1 METWFMWTKKEKL
14 IYQERENSWVSC
26 HQVSLC
32 SLYELFQSLYIKY
45 MIVIIEIWLW
55 LWFIFYD
62 SGKVFGELAI
72 LYNCKRTATVTAAMD
87 CKLWAIERPKY
98 QTIMMRRALIRQA
111 EHTEF
116 LKSVP
121 TFKNLD
127 EPTIIKIAGEKY

>member
-1 METWFMWTKKEKL
+1 MVYVNEKGKVDISREGKFMSVMPPGKSLQPVSTISIPLMENLLKM
-14 IYQERENSWVSC
+14 
-26 HQVSLC
+26 
-32 SLYELFQSLYIKY
+32 
-45 MIVIIEIWLW
+45 IIEIWLW
-55 LWFIFYD
+55 LYIILYN

-111 EHTEF
+111 EHTKF

-127 EPTIIKIAGEKY
+127 EPTIIKIAGE